1 MQDREHRNDE
11 NLTREV
17 EKIGSQLRSM
27 SIQIEA
33 IRARV
38 SDLESWGPR
47 HPGGTVKAGGKDE
60 DGGKGKDENNGK
72 GKKGG
77 KEAATATATAMA
89 ITMKMATAR
98 ASAERGRRG
107 AGLTEGFRP
116 DGASTDYR

>member
-1 MQDREHRNDE
+1 MFLSKTDPIKDRRQAMQDGDNRNTE

-47 HPGGTVKAGGKDE
+47 AVIAGGKDE
-60 DGGKGKDENNGK
+60 DNGKGKNEGGKGKEGKGKEEDGKQGGGGRYGNGNGNGNGNGK
-72 GKKGG
+72 GKRGKG
-77 KEAATATATAMA
+77 
-89 ITMKMATAR
+89 
-98 ASAERGRRG
+98 
-107 AGLTEGFRP
+107 
-116 DGASTDYR
+116 

>member
-1 MQDREHRNDE
+1 MQDRDHRNNED
-11 NLTREV
+11 LTREV
-17 EKIGSQLRSM
+17 EKIGSQIRSM

-47 HPGGTVKAGGKDE
+47 YPGGTVKAAGKDE

-77 KEAATATATAMA
+77 KEGNGNGNGNGNYNEDGNG
-89 ITMKMATAR
+89 KGK
-98 ASAERGRRG
+98 RGKG
-107 AGLTEGFRP
+107 
-116 DGASTDYR
+116 

>member
-17 EKIGSQLRSM
+17 ERSAA
-27 SIQIEA
+27 SSGHVDQIEA

-47 HPGGTVKAGGKDE
+47 RPAAPSRLRTRRW
-60 DGGKGKDENNGK
+60 KGKDENNGK

-77 KEAATATATAMA
+77 KEGNGNGN
-89 ITMKMATAR
+89 
-98 ASAERGRRG
+98 SNYNE
-107 AGLTEGFRP
+107 
-116 DGASTDYR
+116 DGDSRQSGKG